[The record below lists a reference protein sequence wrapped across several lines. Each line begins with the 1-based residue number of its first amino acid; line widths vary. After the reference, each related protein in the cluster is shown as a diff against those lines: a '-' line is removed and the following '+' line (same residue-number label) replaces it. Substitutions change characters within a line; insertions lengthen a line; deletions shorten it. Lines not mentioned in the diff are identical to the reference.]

1 MADGEVSEALDA
13 IERAGDI
20 SRKQQTAIMQGH
32 LDAAGQVVA
41 EMAAMAAQGLLQR
54 PDFSPAG

>member
-1 MADGEVSEALDA
+1 MADGEVTDALDA
-13 IERAGDI
+13 IERAGDM
-20 SRKQQTAIMQGH
+20 SRKQQREIMQGH

-54 PDFSPAG
+54 PDFTQGG